1 MCKKFIPYA
10 HGQNIFDVDITFFVS
25 HNIKTLLVDLD
36 NTLDSYRATEPSK
49 RVLELKS
56 ALDKAGIELIVIS
69 NNKEKRVSHYAQ
81 QLGVR
86 FLFSTHKPFT
96 RRLKKFIKDNNIDIS
111 STMLVG
117 DQLITDVLMANNAK
131 LRVLLTEKLVKED
144 QWTTHI
150 NRIFDRPIRRH
161 LAKKGKLVDWRDK
174 LWHLKKR

>member
-49 RVLELKS
+49 R
-56 ALDKAGIELIVIS
+56 
-69 NNKEKRVSHYAQ
+69 
-81 QLGVR
+81 
-86 FLFSTHKPFT
+86 THKPFT
-96 RRLKKFIKDNNIDIS
+96 RRLKKFIKDNNIDINN
-111 STMLVG
+111 TMLVG

-150 NRIFDRPIRRH
+150 NRIFDRPIRRY

-174 LWHLKKR
+174 L